1 MQVRNFFAYSEEYG
15 VEKITMGLNEMK
27 EQLDFERTEVMDL
40 NGNTI
45 DDSGVVEKS
54 ENEELLKRLVF
65 WKITIH

>member
-1 MQVRNFFAYSEEYG
+1 
-15 VEKITMGLNEMK
+15 MGLNEMK